1 MQTIREGK
9 IEDIHISAFKSLASY
24 NPSLANP
31 EKRLKQREYISWSI
45 CFGIIS
51 FLTGLLKFLKVGV
64 TMDSVTSILFYLSLV
79 GVFYFVYKSFS
90 LSKNNLRGNSNT
102 FHGLN

>member
-1 MQTIREGK
+1 MQTILEEK
-9 IEDIHISAFKSLASY
+9 IEGSHISAFKSLASY
-24 NPSLANP
+24 NQSLVNP
-31 EKRLKQREYISWSI
+31 EKRQKLKEYISWSI

-64 TMDSVTSILFYLSLV
+64 TMDSVTSIFFYFSLV
-79 GVFYFVYKSFS
+79 GVSYFVYKSFS
-90 LSKNNLRGNSNT
+90 LSKSNLRGNSST